1 MTIVRNK
8 SFAATVAVT
17 LGLGAIACGSDTKS
31 TVDAVGTSR
40 DATVGD
46 ARAAG
51 LPTWKL
57 QDVQPLSPR
66 TGQTYGL
73 DTFNDKIVVVTLL
86 QGF

>member
-1 MTIVRNK
+1 MTIIRNT
-8 SFAATVAVT
+8 FVAVAVT
-17 LGLGAIACGSDTKS
+17 LGLGATACGSDTKS
-31 TVDAVGTSR
+31 TVDATGNGI
-40 DATVGD
+40 DAT
-46 ARAAG
+46 AAV

-57 QDVQPLSPR
+57 KDVQPLSPK

>member
-1 MTIVRNK
+1 MLIVRN
-8 SFAATVAVT
+8 TLVAVAIT
-17 LGLGAIACGSDTKS
+17 LGLGATACGSDTKS
-31 TVDAVGTSR
+31 TVDATGNGM
-40 DATVGD
+40 DATAGD

-57 QDVQPLSPR
+57 KDVQPLSPR